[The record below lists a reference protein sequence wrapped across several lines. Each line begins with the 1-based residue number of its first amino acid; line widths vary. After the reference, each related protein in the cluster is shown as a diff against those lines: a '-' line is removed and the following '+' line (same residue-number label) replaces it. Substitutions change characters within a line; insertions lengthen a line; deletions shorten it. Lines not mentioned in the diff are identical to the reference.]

1 MPGKELQNFILLENQ
16 FLARVEDKF
25 RTLALYRSSSVC
37 LVGKGRVYLLKLS
50 LLDRGIYNWVCGNV
64 CMCIGVGAWI
74 LALGL
79 KYLFI
84 NVRTQK
90 GHSSI
95 NNIVS
100 QLLVNCPPTPTYNSH
115 CYYSYMF
122 YSRYNL
128 RFKQ

>member
-1 MPGKELQNFILLENQ
+1 MGEFKIGC
-16 FLARVEDKF
+16 VGMC
-25 RTLALYRSSSVC
+25 VC
-37 LVGKGRVYLLKLS
+37 VLGE
-50 LLDRGIYNWVCGNV
+50 
-64 CMCIGVGAWI
+64 GAWI

-90 GHSSI
+90 GRSSI

-100 QLLVNCPPTPTYNSH
+100 QLLVNCPPTPTDNSH

>member
-1 MPGKELQNFILLENQ
+1 MGEFKIGC
-16 FLARVEDKF
+16 VG
-25 RTLALYRSSSVC
+25 VC
-37 LVGKGRVYLLKLS
+37 
-50 LLDRGIYNWVCGNV
+50 VCVLGE
-64 CMCIGVGAWI
+64 GAWI

-128 RFKQ
+128 RFKHEGTLSSIWLVGILLVQFSSYR